1 MQRTTFLAMALAA
14 GVACASP
21 GLPPAAAPAPAQG
34 SLGAPTPG
42 VAARPR
48 HKMPSAPPA
57 RLVDINSA
65 PASELMTLPG
75 VGRAQADKIIANRP
89 YLSKAELVTKNVMP
103 AGPFISLKKRVVALQ
118 GARRQNLAAASAT
131 R

>member
-1 MQRTTFLAMALAA
+1 MAMALAA
-14 GVACASP
+14 GSACANP
-21 GLPPAAAPAPAQG
+21 GLPPAAAPSPPQG
-34 SLGAPTPG
+34 GLGAPTPA
-42 VAARPR
+42 VAGQPR

-57 RLVDINSA
+57 KLVDINSA
-65 PASELMTLPG
+65 PASELMTLPDIS
-75 VGRAQADKIIANRP
+75 RAQADKIIANRP